1 MPDILCA
8 TFLTAISMGTQ
19 SEGPQGPGIR
29 PKQGSGIRR
38 QDRGTG
44 ADASDPRG
52 LRPEAFGL
60 KTGFLSLL
68 AIALLAWFLRSADMA
83 AVWNHIRRVRMDLVA
98 LTLVCIA
105 ATFFMRTVRWQHLL
119 RPIGET
125 RFRTAFRATVI
136 GFAAIGVLP
145 ARAGELLRP
154 YLLARQ
160 EGFSASST
168 FATIVMERVLDLVA
182 VVSLLAA
189 FLWVFGGRQIVPAP
203 LLRPIEISAAL
214 AAGAAAVLFGL
225 MWTLA
230 THPERVARL
239 VLHSGRVLP
248 SRIAHALSALAR
260 TFSQGF
266 AAAREPRAVL
276 MALLWTFPIWLAIAL
291 ETWLITIAFGIG
303 LPFSGSF
310 LVQALLV
317 IGIAVPTPGGI
328 GGFHEAYRIGVTTF
342 FGASNDAA
350 VGAAIVLHAIGFVP
364 VTIVGVIFMVRD
376 GLDLAGLRRLAGA
389 ARREETTGTDE
400 VPVLRSS
407 RR

>member
-1 MPDILCA
+1 M
-8 TFLTAISMGTQ
+8 
-19 SEGPQGPGIR
+19 
-29 PKQGSGIRR
+29 
-38 QDRGTG
+38 
-44 ADASDPRG
+44 
-52 LRPEAFGL
+52 
-60 KTGFLSLL
+60 
-68 AIALLAWFLRSADMA
+68 
-83 AVWNHIRRVRMDLVA
+83 
-98 LTLVCIA
+98 
-105 ATFFMRTVRWQHLL
+105 
-119 RPIGET
+119 
-125 RFRTAFRATVI
+125 I

-168 FATIVMERVLDLVA
+168 FATIVMERVLDMVA
-182 VVSLLAA
+182 VVTLLAA
-189 FLWVFGGRQIVPAP
+189 FVWLFGGRHIVPAP
-203 LLRPIEISAAL
+203 LLGPIEISAAL
-214 AAGAAAVLFGL
+214 AAGAAAALFGL

-239 VLHSGRVLP
+239 VLHSERVLP
-248 SRIAHALSALAR
+248 VRIAHALSALAR

-266 AAAREPRAVL
+266 AAAREPGAVL
-276 MALLWTFPIWLAIAL
+276 MALLWSFPIWLAIAL
-291 ETWLITIAFGIG
+291 ETWLISIAFGIDF
-303 LPFSGSF
+303 PFSGSF
-310 LVQALLV
+310 LMQALLV

-350 VGAAIVLHAIGFVP
+350 VGAAIVLHAISFVP

-376 GLDLAGLRRLAGA
+376 GLSLAGLRRLAGA
-389 ARREETTGTDE
+389 ARREETTVTDE

>member
-1 MPDILCA
+1 
-8 TFLTAISMGTQ
+8 MGTQ
-19 SEGPQGPGIR
+19 SER
-29 PKQGSGIRR
+29 PQGSGIRPQEASEIR
-38 QDRGTG
+38 PQGSGLSPSSGTSR
-44 ADASDPRG
+44 AWTSPEARG
-52 LRPEAFGL
+52 LRPDAFGL
-60 KTGFLSLL
+60 KTAFLSLL
-68 AIALLAWFLRSADMA
+68 AIALLAWFVRSANMT
-83 AVWNHIRRVRMDLVA
+83 AVWNHIRLARMDLVA
-98 LTLVCIA
+98 LTLVGVA
-105 ATFFMRTVRWQHLL
+105 VTFFMRTLRWQHLL

-168 FATIVMERVLDLVA
+168 FATIVMERVLDMVA
-182 VVSLLAA
+182 VVTLLAA
-189 FLWVFGGRQIVPAP
+189 FVWLFGGRYIVPAP

-214 AAGAAAVLFGL
+214 AAGAAAALFGL

-248 SRIAHALSALAR
+248 TRIAHALSGLAR

-266 AAAREPRAVL
+266 AAAREPGAVL
-276 MALLWTFPIWLAIAL
+276 MALLWSFPIWLAIAL
-291 ETWLITIAFGIG
+291 ETWLITIAFGID
-303 LPFSGSF
+303 LPFAGSF
-310 LVQALLV
+310 LMQALLV

-350 VGAAIVLHAIGFVP
+350 VGAAIVLHAISFVP

-376 GLDLAGLRRLAGA
+376 GLSLAGLRRLAGA
-389 ARREETTGTDE
+389 ARREETTVTDE